1 MNKFIY
7 KLYVFMQG
15 RNGADELH
23 RFLLILFFLISIINI
38 FLGNYIL
45 SIIELL
51 LFIVIF
57 YRFLSKNIKKRR
69 IENKKYLSIKKSIR
83 NKYNMIKKRWNDRN
97 THIYRKCP
105 KCRTILRLPLRRGVN
120 TCKCPKCGNRFKVRC
135 FRNEKVKVEVIKNK

>member
-1 MNKFIY
+1 MNRFIY

-23 RFLLILFFLISIINI
+23 RFLLILFILISIINI
-38 FLGNYIL
+38 FLSNYIL

-69 IENKKYLSIKKSIR
+69 IENKKYLSIKK
-83 NKYNMIKKRWNDRN
+83 RWNDRN
-97 THIYRKCP
+97 THTYRKCP

>member
-23 RFLLILFFLISIINI
+23 RFLLILWVVISIINI
-38 FLGNYIL
+38 FIRNYIL
-45 SIIELL
+45 NIMELL
-51 LFIVIF
+51 LLVIIF

-69 IENKKYLSIKKSIR
+69 IENKEYLNIKKSINNR
-83 NKYNMIKKRWNDRN
+83 INIIKKRWNDRN

-105 KCRTILRLPLRRGVN
+105 KCRTILRLPLKKGVN
-120 TCKCPKCGNRFKVRC
+120 ICKCPKCSNRFKVRC
-135 FRNEKVKVEVIKNK
+135 IRNEKVKVEVIKNK